1 MMRAGGVF
9 QLVRPTARAIRW
21 LPVPLAGV
29 TALGVLYGIKPDPIE
44 GASVSTV
51 INDVRLAGL
60 LLVLGAVFA
69 FEDSARETICCVP
82 TRLAIR
88 RTVRVALVLPALVV
102 LWLVVFLVAKQVP
115 VSDGRL
121 PLSPLLLEFVAM
133 TVAALAIAAA
143 ADRVSP
149 DSMGAP
155 IAAGPISL
163 IVASATLLL
172 PERFALIVSTPD
184 GPAWDAAHTRW
195 RIAFLVA
202 AFALAWFCRDQG
214 RPRLRARIRRAAR
227 WRSVTAGPTTRTLPE
242 PSSADRS

>member
-1 MMRAGGVF
+1 MRASGII

-29 TALGVLYGIKPDPIE
+29 TALGVLYAIKPDPVE
-44 GASVSTV
+44 GASVSRV

-60 LLVLGAVFA
+60 LLVLGAVFS

-88 RTVRVALVLPALVV
+88 RAVRVALVLPALVV

-115 VSDGRL
+115 VSDGKL
-121 PLSPLLLEFVAM
+121 PLSPLLLEFVAI
-133 TVAALAIAAA
+133 TVAAFAIAAA

-149 DSMGAP
+149 DSMGGP
-155 IAAGPISL
+155 IAAGPISF

-184 GPAWDAAHTRW
+184 GPAWDGAHTRW
-195 RIAFLVA
+195 RIALIVA
-202 AFALAWFCRDQG
+202 LFALAIFCRDPG
-214 RPRLRARIRRAAR
+214 RARRRARIRRALPNESV
-227 WRSVTAGPTTRTLPE
+227 RSEDAKRPACNESVRLPTP
-242 PSSADRS
+242 